1 MKNPL
6 LTLAIISTALNMSPS
21 MASDIMSI
29 HKNSIKKEMMDN
41 SFSLNEILDSELK
54 KEIEMILKQ
63 LIFIS
68 KNVESFSSEEIEFTL
83 LLLQESSILLD
94 GQYPIISN
102 IVKSKILGKLLLEGV
117 VVINPL
123 SGNDINGF
131 QVSLNQSIVSQLE
144 ASQSVIRAFAIGDR
158 ICM

>member
-1 MKNPL
+1 MKKPIL
-6 LTLAIISTALNMSPS
+6 KLAIISTALNMSPS
-21 MASDIMSI
+21 MASDMINIQS
-29 HKNSIKKEMMDN
+29 NSIKKEIMDN
-41 SFSLNEILDSELK
+41 SFSLNEISDRELK
-54 KEIEMILKQ
+54 KEIEMVLKQ
-63 LIFIS
+63 LISIS

-83 LLLQESSILLD
+83 LLLQECSTLLD
-94 GQYPIISN
+94 RQYPETSN

-117 VVINPL
+117 VIINPL
-123 SGNDINGF
+123 SGNEINGF